1 MKILRKINCL
11 NIFFVLWI
19 FIVFGISNGKEN
31 NKYFNNMVVLNFQ
44 NQSIEDIAH
53 FMSKLTGKTIVVG
66 INGNLPKITVSS
78 KKPVSVEDAWH
89 LFLTSLAL
97 DGYTV
102 VKYKNFYKIL
112 PIKEASSFSTSVTR
126 KAFPSPSIETYIYFA
141 HTNAQILLNAVRPFL
156 SQYGNATVYMPSN
169 ALIISD
175 IGVSVDKIQKLL
187 KSIDIPNLAFSLKMY
202 QTKDTNAVVKALSP
216 LANPVSQKFGIPM
229 VVSSVQ
235 KKHSKSGFVLV
246 YAPKLMQASIKE
258 IIHKIN
264 ESASHF
270 RRHYYVIPL
279 QNASVGEMAKT
290 LASLFGSAS
299 AISSTTKR
307 PTPNLNTMQ
316 NQPQTIQNNTASN
329 PNINVISSNKP
340 IGSIYLSD
348 GTRIGFDRATNSVI
362 LYATKSQYKN
372 LKNLIK
378 KLDEKRIQVL
388 IAASVV
394 EANLTKQLTTGV
406 NWQALDKNGGIG
418 FNPASLQ
425 TIYQGL
431 LSGNF
436 VVGVTSSSSISANV
450 GGNTIIFPDLAVFLS
465 LLEQGN
471 GFKIISNP
479 KVLTLDNEEAIIKE
493 AQVYPYI
500 TGTQYNINGYPILT
514 YDYKDIGLELD
525 VIPTVSK
532 DNIRLGINLNL
543 QDITGFTNT
552 NVAGQTVPIPITTD
566 RVLNSE
572 VVVKSGQTVILGGLV
587 SNNTIKNISGIPI
600 LQDIPVLGNLFKY
613 QNRENKKKHTFYIY
627 NPLHYKK
634 PRATCQNYE
643 SKRSNSTQDI
653 RKCEKSKRIIYI
665 I

>member
-1 MKILRKINCL
+1 MVIMKILRKINCL

-19 FIVFGISNGKEN
+19 FIAFGISNGKEN
-31 NKYFNNMVVLNFQ
+31 NKYFNNMVILNFQ

-112 PIKEASSFSTSVTR
+112 PIKEASSFSTNVTK

-156 SQYGNATVYMPSN
+156 SQYGNVTVYMPSN

-229 VVSSVQ
+229 VVSSIK

-406 NWQALDKNGGIG
+406 NWQALGKNGGIG

-493 AQVYPYI
+493 AQVYPYV
-500 TGTQYNINGYPILT
+500 TGTQYNINGFPILT

-613 QNRENKKKHTFYIY
+613 QNRENKKSTLFIFITPYIIKSPEQLAKITKA
-627 NPLHYKK
+627 NELIAH
-634 PRATCQNYE
+634 RIYE
-643 SKRSNSTQDI
+643 SVK
-653 RKCEKSKRIIYI
+653 KAKE
-665 I
+665 

>member
-1 MKILRKINCL
+1 MKK
-11 NIFFVLWI
+11 FKT
-19 FIVFGISNGKEN
+19 IVFLVGLLAFNITNTYAKTNGRSESLS
-31 NKYFNNMVVLNFQ
+31 YVTLNFQ
-44 NQSIEDIAH
+44 DQSIEDIAT
-53 FMSKLTGKTIVVG
+53 FMSKLTGKTIVLGV
-66 INGNLPKITVSS
+66 NGNLPKITVSS

-102 VKYKNFYKIL
+102 VKYKNFYKIV
-112 PIKEASSFSTSVTR
+112 PIKEATSFSSSVTK

-141 HTNAQILLNAVRPFL
+141 HTNAQILLNAIRPFL

-187 KSIDIPNLAFSLKMY
+187 KNIDIPNLAFSLKMY
-202 QTKDTNAVVKALSP
+202 EAKDTNAVVKALSP

-229 VVSSVQ
+229 VVSSV
-235 KKHSKSGFVLV
+235 KKRHSKGGFVLV
-246 YAPKLMQASIKE
+246 YAPKLMQGSIKK
-258 IIHKIN
+258 IIEKIN
-264 ESASHF
+264 KSASNF
-270 RRHYYVIPL
+270 KRHYYVIPL

-290 LASLFGSAS
+290 LASLFGSAN
-299 AISSTTKR
+299 AISSTIKR
-307 PTPNLNTMQ
+307 PVPTLTGTQAPNGSKTQNTLA
-316 NQPQTIQNNTASN
+316 NYGNTK
-329 PNINVISSNKP
+329 ILSSNAP
-340 IGSIYLSD
+340 IGSISLSD
-348 GTRIGFDRATNSVI
+348 GTKIGFDRATNSVI

-394 EANLTKQLTTGV
+394 EANITKQLTTGV
-406 NWQALDKNGGIG
+406 NWQALGKNGGIG

-436 VVGVTSSSSISANV
+436 VMGVTSSSSVSASVNGNV
-450 GGNTIIFPDLAVFLS
+450 IIFPDLAVFLS

-493 AQVYPYI
+493 AEVYPYV
-500 TGTQYNINGYPILT
+500 TGTQYNINGFPILT

-552 NVAGQTVPIPITTD
+552 SVAGQTVPIPITTD

-600 LQDIPVLGNLFKY
+600 LQDIPMLGNLFKY
-613 QNRENKKKHTFYIY
+613 QNNENKKTTLFIFITPYIIKSPAELAKITKA
-627 NPLHYKK
+627 NEVIAH
-634 PRATCQNYE
+634 RIYE
-643 SKRSNSTQDI
+643 SVK
-653 RKCEKSKRIIYI
+653 KAKY
-665 I
+665 

>member
-1 MKILRKINCL
+1 MRKSWFIT
-11 NIFFVLWI
+11 NIFSALLALT
-19 FIVFGISNGKEN
+19 FGTAHGKEN
-31 NKYFNNMVVLNFQ
+31 NKHFNNVVTLNFQ
-44 NQSIEDIAH
+44 DQSIDDIAQ

-66 INGNLPKITVSS
+66 INGNVPKITVSS

-102 VKYKNFYKIL
+102 VKYKNFYKIV
-112 PIKEASSFSTSVTR
+112 PIKEATSFSSSVTK
-126 KAFPSPSIETYIYFA
+126 KAFLSPSIETYIYFA

-202 QTKDTNAVVKALSP
+202 KTKDTDAVVKALSP

-235 KKHSKSGFVLV
+235 KRHSKSGFVLV
-246 YAPKLMQASIKE
+246 YAPKAMQASIKE

-264 ESASHF
+264 KSAYHF

-299 AISSTTKR
+299 AISSTIKR
-307 PTPNLNTMQ
+307 PTPTLTGMQ
-316 NQPQTIQNNTASN
+316 PNGPQTQPQNITVN
-329 PNINVISSNKP
+329 PTNIVSSNTP
-340 IGSIYLSD
+340 IGSISLSD

-362 LYATKSQYKN
+362 LYATKSQYEN

-406 NWQALDKNGGIG
+406 NWQALGKNGGIG

-436 VVGVTSSSSISANV
+436 VVGVTSSNSISANV
-450 GGNTIIFPDLAVFLS
+450 SGSTIIFPDLAVFLS

-493 AQVYPYI
+493 AQVYPYV

-613 QNRENKKKHTFYIY
+613 QNRENKKSTLFIFITPYIIKSPEQLAKITKA
-627 NPLHYKK
+627 NEAIAH
-634 PRATCQNYE
+634 RIYE
-643 SKRSNSTQDI
+643 SVK
-653 RKCEKSKRIIYI
+653 KAKY
-665 I
+665 

>member
-1 MKILRKINCL
+1 VKPLKI
-11 NIFFVLWI
+11 
-19 FIVFGISNGKEN
+19 IVFFISFLAFSVINYAAN
-31 NKYFNNMVVLNFQ
+31 AYVTLNFQ
-44 NQSIEDIAH
+44 NQSIEDIAT
-53 FMSKLTGKTIVVG
+53 FMSKLTGKTIVLG

-102 VKYKNFYKIL
+102 VKYKNFYKVV
-112 PIKEASSFSTSVTR
+112 PIKEASSFSGSVTR

-141 HTNAQILLNAVRPFL
+141 HTNAQILLNAIRPFL

-175 IGVSVDKIQKLL
+175 IGISVDKIQKLL
-187 KSIDIPNLAFSLKMY
+187 NSIDIPNLAFSLKMY
-202 QTKDTNAVVKALSP
+202 KANDTDSVVKALSP

-229 VVSSVQ
+229 VVSSV
-235 KKHSKSGFVLV
+235 KKRHSKSGFVLV
-246 YAPKLMQASIKE
+246 YAPKTMQASIKK
-258 IIHKIN
+258 IIEKIN
-264 ESASHF
+264 KSVSSF

-307 PTPNLNTMQ
+307 PPPIMSSMQ
-316 NQPQTIQNNTASN
+316 NTSKVQTQNISYNTKESL
-329 PNINVISSNKP
+329 SSNTP
-340 IGSIYLSD
+340 IGSISLSD
-348 GTRIGFDRATNSVI
+348 GTKIGFDRATNSVI
-362 LYATKSQYKN
+362 LYATKSQYEN

-378 KLDEKRIQVL
+378 RLDEKRIQVL

-394 EANLTKQLTTGV
+394 EANITKQLTTGV
-406 NWQALDKNGGIG
+406 NWQVLGKNGGIG

-436 VVGVTSSSSISANV
+436 VMGVTSNSNISANV
-450 GGNTIIFPDLAVFLS
+450 NGNTIIFPDLAVFLS
-465 LLEQGN
+465 LLEQGT

-493 AQVYPYI
+493 AQVYPYV
-500 TGTQYNINGYPILT
+500 TGTQYNINGFPILT

-600 LQDIPVLGNLFKY
+600 IQDIPILGNLFKY
-613 QNRENKKKHTFYIY
+613 QNNENKKTTLFIFITPYIIKSPEELAKITKA
-627 NPLHYKK
+627 NEVIAH
-634 PRATCQNYE
+634 RIYE
-643 SKRSNSTQDI
+643 SIK
-653 RKCEKSKRIIYI
+653 KAKY
-665 I
+665 

>member
-1 MKILRKINCL
+1 M
-11 NIFFVLWI
+11 
-19 FIVFGISNGKEN
+19 
-31 NKYFNNMVVLNFQ
+31 
-44 NQSIEDIAH
+44 
-53 FMSKLTGKTIVVG
+53 
-66 INGNLPKITVSS
+66 
-78 KKPVSVEDAWH
+78 
-89 LFLTSLAL
+89 
-97 DGYTV
+97 
-102 VKYKNFYKIL
+102 
-112 PIKEASSFSTSVTR
+112 
-126 KAFPSPSIETYIYFA
+126 
-141 HTNAQILLNAVRPFL
+141 
-156 SQYGNATVYMPSN
+156 
-169 ALIISD
+169 
-175 IGVSVDKIQKLL
+175 
-187 KSIDIPNLAFSLKMY
+187 
-202 QTKDTNAVVKALSP
+202 
-216 LANPVSQKFGIPM
+216 
-229 VVSSVQ
+229 
-235 KKHSKSGFVLV
+235 
-246 YAPKLMQASIKE
+246 
-258 IIHKIN
+258 
-264 ESASHF
+264 
-270 RRHYYVIPL
+270 
-279 QNASVGEMAKT
+279 
-290 LASLFGSAS
+290 
-299 AISSTTKR
+299 
-307 PTPNLNTMQ
+307 PNLNTMQ
-316 NQPQTIQNNTASN
+316 NQPQTTQSNVPTN

-348 GTRIGFDRATNSVI
+348 GTKIGFDRATNSVI
-362 LYATKSQYKN
+362 LYATKSQYEN

-406 NWQALDKNGGIG
+406 NWQILGKNGGIG

-436 VVGVTSSSSISANV
+436 VVGVTSSSNTSANV
-450 GGNTIIFPDLAVFLS
+450 GGNTVIFPDLAVFLS

-493 AQVYPYI
+493 AQVYPYV
-500 TGTQYNINGYPILT
+500 TGTQYNISGYPILT

-613 QNRENKKKHTFYIY
+613 QNNENKKSTLFIFITPYIIK
-627 NPLHYKK
+627 NPEQLANITKANEVIAH
-634 PRATCQNYE
+634 RIYE
-643 SKRSNSTQDI
+643 SSK
-653 RKCEKSKRIIYI
+653 KSK
-665 I
+665 

>member
-1 MKILRKINCL
+1 MSFLRAILNRYNGIIICVKRL
-11 NIFFVLWI
+11 IFV
-19 FIVFGISNGKEN
+19 FIVSFLAFNIISYAKQN
-31 NKYFNNMVVLNFQ
+31 NAYVTLNFQ
-44 NQSIEDIAH
+44 NQSIEDIAT
-53 FMSKLTGKTIVVG
+53 FMSKLTGKTIVLGV
-66 INGNLPKITVSS
+66 NGNLPRITVSS
-78 KKPVSVEDAWH
+78 KKPVSIEDAWH

-102 VKYKNFYKIL
+102 IKYKNFYKIV
-112 PIKEASSFSTSVTR
+112 PIKEATPFNSSVTR
-126 KAFPSPSIETYIYFA
+126 KAFPSPSVETYIYFA
-141 HTNAQILLNAVRPFL
+141 HTNAQILLNAIRPFL

-175 IGVSVDKIQKLL
+175 IGISVDKIQKLL

-202 QTKDTNAVVKALSP
+202 KANDTDAVVKALSP

-229 VVSSVQ
+229 VVSSVR
-235 KKHSKSGFVLV
+235 KRHSRSGFVLV
-246 YAPKLMQASIKE
+246 YAPKTMQSSIEK
-258 IIHKIN
+258 IIEKIN
-264 ESASHF
+264 KNVSSL

-290 LASLFGSAS
+290 LSSLFGSAS
-299 AISSTTKR
+299 VISSTTKR
-307 PTPNLNTMQ
+307 PPPTMSGMSSGSTSKTPSLSSAPT
-316 NQPQTIQNNTASN
+316 TL
-329 PNINVISSNKP
+329 SSNKP
-340 IGSIYLSD
+340 IGSIELSD
-348 GTRIGFDRATNSVI
+348 GTKIGFDRATNSVI
-362 LYATKSQYKN
+362 LYATKSQYEN
-372 LKNLIK
+372 LKKLIE

-394 EANLTKQLTTGV
+394 EANITKQLTTGV
-406 NWQALDKNGGIG
+406 NWQALGKNGGIG

-436 VVGVTSSSSISANV
+436 VVGVSSSQSVSANV
-450 GGNTIIFPDLAVFLS
+450 NGNVIVFPDLAVFLS
-465 LLEQGN
+465 LLEQGT

-493 AQVYPYI
+493 AQVYPYV

-613 QNRENKKKHTFYIY
+613 QNNENKKTTLFIFITPYIIKSPEELAKITKA
-627 NPLHYKK
+627 NEEIAH
-634 PRATCQNYE
+634 RIYE
-643 SKRSNSTQDI
+643 SIK
-653 RKCEKSKRIIYI
+653 KAKY
-665 I
+665 